1 MQKRDFSINKI
12 GNLSISKTPGSDGL
26 TKVFYGTVSN
36 ELKETFMSS
45 LNRNKLFA
53 SQRQAVTKLIEKN
66 KTKRLIRNQRPI

>member
-1 MQKRDFSINKI
+1 M
-12 GNLSISKTPGSDGL
+12 GNLIISKTPGSDGL

-53 SQRQAVTKLIEKN
+53 SQRQAVTKLIEK
-66 KTKRLIRNQRPI
+66 KTKRLIRN